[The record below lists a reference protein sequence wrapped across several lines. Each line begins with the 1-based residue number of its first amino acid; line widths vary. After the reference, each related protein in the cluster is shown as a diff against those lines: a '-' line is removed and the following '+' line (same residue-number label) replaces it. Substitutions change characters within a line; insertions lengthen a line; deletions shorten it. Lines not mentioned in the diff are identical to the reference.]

1 MEKKLVVAAVAA
13 VAVVAAA
20 VAVVAAAVAVA
31 AVVSSA
37 DDFLEASASRGPL
50 RKRIHK
56 KTILKSS
63 EC

>member
-1 MEKKLVVAAVAA
+1 MKKEHHKHAISAAVAA
-13 VAVVAAA
+13 VAVAA
-20 VAVVAAAVAVA
+20 VAVAAVAVA